1 MFHVIFCRDKQDL
14 LESEEIPELSALMEH
29 QEKTEGK
36 DLLGIVDL
44 QDHPDQLVDPVAE
57 DCRDCPEGKV
67 RVARKVLKEI
77 QVPLVQPVKRGTK
90 VTKVVPETLE
100 VLEQLDFQ
108 VKMDPQEVKA
118 HKDPQDFLD
127 NEVQLDYQEDPDSLA
142 SPE

>member
-29 QEKTEGK
+29 REKTEGK

-44 QDHPDQLVDPVAE
+44 QDHPDQLVELVAE
-57 DCRDCPEGKV
+57 DCRDYPGGKV

-90 VTKVVPETLE
+90 VTKVVPEMLE

-108 VKMDPQEVKA
+108 VKMDLQEVKA

-127 NEVQLDYQEDPDSLA
+127 NEVQLVCQEDPDSLA

>member
-1 MFHVIFCRDKQDL
+1 M

-67 RVARKVLKEI
+67 HVARKVLREI
-77 QVPLVQPVKRGTK
+77 RVPLVQPVKRGTK

-118 HKDPQDFLD
+118 RKDPQDFLD
-127 NEVQLDYQEDPDSLA
+127 NEVQLDYQEDPGSLA